1 MAVGMFVSLL
11 EREYAL
17 GSNVLGDIVMAL
29 GCFPNS
35 GEVEDVTTRS
45 WGCATWNNK

>member
-17 GSNVLGDIVMAL
+17 GSNVLGDTVMAL
-29 GCFPNS
+29 GWFPNS
-35 GEVEDVTTRS
+35 GEVEDVTTGS